1 MAKVFSGI
9 QPTGFLTIGNYLG
22 AIKNWLT
29 LQEDHECIYCIVDLH
44 AITLPQ
50 DPKDLRSACIRNF
63 AMYLASG
70 LDPEKSIIFTQSAV
84 PHHSELGWIF
94 SCITPMGWLNRMTQ
108 FKEKSGKNKEKA
120 GLGLYAYPTLMAADI
135 LLYDTT
141 LVPVGADQTQHVELT
156 RDIAGAFNRQFNTD
170 FFKEPEAMNV
180 DVATRIMSLRDGS
193 KKMSKSDESD
203 FSRINMTDSPELIA
217 QKFRKAK
224 TDAIE
229 GIYFDKENRPEV
241 SNLLNIYSAFS
252 GKKVSDIETEYK
264 SAPTSKFKT
273 DLGDAVISELEPIQ
287 AKYTELMKD
296 ESELHRLS
304 KLGADKAAEIA
315 EARMKQIREIVGLY
329 S

>member
-22 AIKNWLT
+22 AMKNWLT
-29 LQEDHECIYCIVDLH
+29 LQDEHECIYCIVDLH

-50 DPKDLRSACIRNF
+50 DPKELKSACIRNF

-84 PHHSELGWIF
+84 PHHSELAWIF

-108 FKEKSGKNKEKA
+108 FKEKSGKRKEMA
-120 GLGLYAYPTLMAADI
+120 SLGLYAYPTLMAADI
-135 LLYDTT
+135 LLYDTK
-141 LVPVGADQTQHVELT
+141 LVPVGEDQTQHVELT
-156 RDIAGAFNRQFNTD
+156 RDIAGAFNRQFDTE
-170 FFKEPEAMNV
+170 FFSIPEAMTMGA
-180 DVATRIMSLRDGS
+180 ATRVMSLRDGT

-203 FSRINMTDSPELIA
+203 FSRINMTDEPELIT
-217 QKFRKAK
+217 QKLRKAK

-229 GIYFDKENRPEV
+229 GISFDKENRPEV

-252 GKKVSDIETEYK
+252 GKKVEEVASEYAN
-264 SAPTSKFKT
+264 APTSKFKT
-273 DLGDAVISELEPIQ
+273 ELGDLIISELAPIQ
-287 AKYTELMKD
+287 AKYNELLQD

-304 KLGADKAAEIA
+304 KSGADKAAEIA
-315 EARMKQIREIVGLY
+315 ENRMQEIREIVGLY

>member
-29 LQEDHECIYCIVDLH
+29 LQDEHDCIYCIVDLH

-50 DPKDLRSACIRNF
+50 DPKDLRNACIRNF
-63 AMYLASG
+63 AMYIASG
-70 LDPEKSIIFTQSAV
+70 LDPQKSIIFTQSAV
-84 PHHSELGWIF
+84 PHHSELSWIF

-108 FKEKSGKNKEKA
+108 FKEKSGKHKEMA
-120 GLGLYAYPTLMAADI
+120 SLGLYAYPTLMAADI

-141 LVPVGADQTQHVELT
+141 LVPVGEDQTQHVELT
-156 RDIAGAFNRQFNTD
+156 RDIAGAFNRQFNVD
-170 FFKEPEAMNV
+170 FFKEP
-180 DVATRIMSLRDGS
+180 DVLMVEVGTRIMSLRDGT

-203 FSRINMTDSPELIA
+203 FSRINMTDDADLIS
-217 QKFRKAK
+217 QKFKKAK

-252 GKKVSDIETEYK
+252 GKKVADIENDYR

-273 DLGDAVISELEPIQ
+273 DLADVVIGELSTIQ
-287 AKYTELMKD
+287 NRFNELIKD
-296 ESELHRLS
+296 EGELYRLS
-304 KLGADKAAEIA
+304 KLGSDRAAEIA
-315 EARMKQIREIVGLY
+315 ESRMKKIREIVGLY